1 MKQQGFTLI
10 ELMIVMS
17 LVFTIGHFATET
29 LNSTKHWL
37 EPKRLFSAIQA
48 VRNLAVSN
56 RQFAVLCPSPD
67 SYNCTTDW
75 QLPLIMFI
83 DLNDNKLRDINEQ
96 IIQTITPYNGVDRS
110 ITYPRTQIRFN
121 PEGEI
126 NGYTGTLRYCSNFNS
141 KGIVLSRVGRIR
153 YLLEVE
159 ENDICDEI
167 VL

>member
-10 ELMIVMS
+10 ELTIVIAI
-17 LVFTIGHFATET
+17 VFTIGHFTIDAIG
-29 LNSTKHWL
+29 STKHWL

-56 RQFAVLCPSPD
+56 RQFAVLCPSAD
-67 SYNCTTDW
+67 NYNCTTDW

-83 DLNDNKLRDINEQ
+83 DLNDNKLRDTNEQ
-96 IIQTITPYNGVDRS
+96 IIQTLTPYNGIDRS

-121 PEGEI
+121 PAGEI
-126 NGYTGTLRYCSNFNS
+126 NGYTGTLRYCSEFNS

-153 YLLEVE
+153 YVRE
-159 ENDICDEI
+159 ENNNDICGTI